1 MADSFHDEEIL
12 GKAYDSRLMRR
23 LLVYLR
29 PYWRMTLFALVAILL
44 FGILQAV
51 PPYLLKVE
59 VDRYLDPTARAELP
73 KFLSSFL
80 NPNPLVGI
88 AQIALVLFLPSVV
101 LTFGLEFAQSFAMQ
115 LVGQRVMYDMRK
127 QLFAHLQRLQMSFFD
142 RNPVGRLVTRVTT
155 DVDVLND
162 LFASGVVAIFGD
174 VFTLFSIV
182 VVMLKL
188 DWKLAILT
196 FSVLPIIVLVT
207 GAFRKAVRESYR
219 RIRVA
224 IARINAYLQEHIT
237 GMTVLQLFNREE
249 RSFREFEKINRAH
262 MEAYKDSI
270 LAYGLFYPAVELL
283 GMVAVAIILYLGG
296 GMALRGLVTVGTAIA
311 FIQYSQRFFRPIQD
325 LSDKYN
331 LLQAAMAS
339 SERIFKLL
347 DTPVTITDPQPSLSV
362 VRGPLS
368 VVSCQQFQD
377 ESAAATTTD
386 KGRRT
391 TDHGQRTTDEADAS
405 ALSRGERVDRD
416 GAFTSRRGPGEG
428 SLPEETATHTAP
440 FLSPLVEFRHVGF
453 AYKDEHRVLEN
464 VSFSIEPGETVAV
477 VGHTGAGKTTLTNL
491 LLRFYDVQEGQVLFD
506 GVDIRHLRLRDLRSN
521 FGIVLQ
527 DPFLFSGTIAS
538 NIRLGSAWIT
548 DRQIREA
555 ARQVGLLEFIEGLPG
570 GFQEPVKERGATLS
584 VGQKQLLSF
593 ARALAHNPR
602 ILILDEAT
610 SSVDPETEHLL
621 REGLRCLI
629 ENRTSLVIAH
639 RLSTIQNASKIVV
652 MHKGRVRE
660 VGTHQELLQRQGIYF
675 KLYQLQYKDQE
686 VSVVRSPLS
695 VAGHSTSYSAV
706 SGHGELTTD
715 H

>member
-1 MADSFHDEEIL
+1 
-12 GKAYDSRLMRR
+12 
-23 LLVYLR
+23 
-29 PYWRMTLFALVAILL
+29 
-44 FGILQAV
+44 
-51 PPYLLKVE
+51 
-59 VDRYLDPTARAELP
+59 
-73 KFLSSFL
+73 
-80 NPNPLVGI
+80 
-88 AQIALVLFLPSVV
+88 
-101 LTFGLEFAQSFAMQ
+101 
-115 LVGQRVMYDMRK
+115 
-127 QLFAHLQRLQMSFFD
+127 
-142 RNPVGRLVTRVTT
+142 VTRVTT

-174 VFTLFSIV
+174 VFSLFSIV
-182 VVMLKL
+182 VVMLKM
-188 DWKLAILT
+188 DWRLALLT
-196 FSVLPIIVLVT
+196 FSVLPVIVLVT
-207 GAFRKAVRESYR
+207 AAFRRAVRESYR

-224 IARINAYLQEHIT
+224 IARINAYLQEHLT
-237 GMTVLQLFNREE
+237 GMAVLQLFNREE
-249 RSFREFEKINRAH
+249 RSFQEFEKINRTH

-283 GMVAVAIILYLGG
+283 GTVAVAIILYLGG

-347 DTPVTITDPQPSLSV
+347 DTPVTITDPGSLSV
-362 VRGPLS
+362 LRGPLS
-368 VVSCQQFQD
+368 MEEGPPVAPPTD
-377 ESAAATTTD
+377 HERGTTD
-386 KGRRT
+386 NGLRT
-391 TDHGQRTTDEADAS
+391 TDNGRTA
-405 ALSRGERVDRD
+405 
-416 GAFTSRRGPGEG
+416 
-428 SLPEETATHTAP
+428 
-440 FLSPLVEFRHVGF
+440 PLVEFRHVGF

-464 VSFSIEPGETVAV
+464 VSFSIEAGETVAV

-491 LLRFYDVQEGQVLFD
+491 LLRFYDVQEGQVLFE
-506 GVDIRHLRLRDLRSN
+506 GVDIRHLRLRDLRKN

-538 NIRLGSAWIT
+538 NIRLGSEWIT
-548 DRQIREA
+548 DRQIHEA
-555 ARQVGLLEFIEGLPG
+555 ARQVSLLEFIEGLPG
-570 GFQEPVKERGATLS
+570 SFQEPVKERAATLS

-660 VGTHQELLQRQGIYF
+660 LGTHQELLQKQGIYF

-686 VSVVRSPLS
+686 VSL
-695 VAGHSTSYSAV
+695 AK
-706 SGHGELTTD
+706 
-715 H
+715 